1 MSETTTASRILSL
14 LSLLQT
20 HRHWAGAEL
29 AERLGVTDRTLR
41 RDIERLRDLGYR
53 IESVPGAGGGYRLE
67 AGAAMPPLLLT
78 DVEAVTMAVGLR
90 VAATQGLVDGELTTL
105 TALAKLEQVLPS
117 ALRERVNALSAA
129 VSTTRLDRPVV
140 SPEILGQL
148 ALACRDRERIRFHYV
163 DGAGVESRRSVEPHS
178 LVPAGRHWF
187 LVAWDL
193 QRDDW
198 RTFRIDRVSSFLG
211 TRLRSE
217 PRDLPADDAA
227 EFVRSALR
235 GLPASHSAWI
245 EIDMPLDAMVARFGQ
260 YSAGVER
267 VDDGTV
273 RWPISGASLE
283 ELAAALVWIPAGVG
297 YRIRGN
303 DDLAAF
309 VAEAAER
316 MAVSTRATPSA

>member
-198 RTFRIDRVSSFLG
+198 RTFRIDRVSSVLG

-273 RWPISGASLE
+273 RWPISGSSLE

>member
-1 MSETTTASRILSL
+1 MSDTTAASRILSL

-20 HRHWAGAEL
+20 HRHWGGAEL
-29 AERLGVTDRTLR
+29 SERLGVTDRTLR
-41 RDIERLRDLGYR
+41 RDIERLRGLGYR

-90 VAATQGLVDGELTTL
+90 IAATQGLVDGELTTL

-117 ALRERVNALSAA
+117 ALRERVNALSSA
-129 VSTTRLDRPVV
+129 VSPTRSDRPTV
-140 SPEILGQL
+140 SPETLGQL
-148 ALACRDRERIRFHYV
+148 ALACRDGERIRFHYV
-163 DGAGVESRRSVEPHS
+163 DGAGVETRRSVEPHS

-187 LVAWDL
+187 LVGWDL

-198 RTFRIDRVSSFLG
+198 RTFRIDRVSSVLG
-211 TRLRSE
+211 TRVRAE
-217 PRDLPADDAA
+217 PRSLPAEDAA

-235 GLPASHSAWI
+235 GLPASQSALVEI
-245 EIDMPLDAMVARFGQ
+245 EMPLDEMVARFGQ
-260 YSAGVER
+260 YSAGVEA
-267 VDDGTV
+267 VDAGTV
-273 RWPISGASLE
+273 RWPISGSSLE

-297 YRIRGN
+297 YRILDN

-309 VAEAAER
+309 VAEAAAR
-316 MAVSTRATPSA
+316 MIRATPSA